1 MIFVLNSNS
10 TVLNNIK
17 EAIIMIMNLVNGGWM
32 MVPLFI
38 CSIVSLGIIIE
49 RARYFRN
56 ACSMIDTESIF
67 SLVEKNDINRARQT
81 AHESDHPLYKIF
93 LEGLMHSKEPDKA
106 MESAAITHI
115 ASLKQRLPALD
126 TIITLSPLLGLLGT
140 IIGMIDSFNIM
151 SISGN
156 SQPHAV
162 TGGVAEALICTATGI
177 CVAVFTLIPYN
188 YFLARIE
195 RETEK
200 VEEYATHLELLLR
213 VERKAQIIDPELSDI
228 DIRNREFTVA
238 EEVVR

>member
-1 MIFVLNSNS
+1 MIFALNSNS

-17 EAIIMIMNLVNGGWM
+17 ETIIMIMNLLNGGWM
-32 MVPLFI
+32 MVPLLT

-56 ACSMIDTESIF
+56 ACSTINTERIF
-67 SLVEKNDINRARQT
+67 SFVAKNNLIEAMQI
-81 AHESDHPLYKIF
+81 AHESDHPMLKIF
-93 LEGLMHSKEPDKA
+93 LAGLMHRKAPEKA
-106 MESAAITHI
+106 MESAAIAYI
-115 ASLKQRLPALD
+115 AKLKQRLPALD

-177 CVAVFTLIPYN
+177 CVAVLTLIPYN
-188 YFLARIE
+188 YFLARVE
-195 RETEK
+195 RETDK
-200 VEEYATHLELLLR
+200 IEEYATHLELLLR
-213 VERKAQIIDPELSDI
+213 GEGKVQIIDPEIPDE
-228 DIRNREFTVA
+228 DIRNQDFTVA